1 MRTTSLSTAAWGP
14 VPLHLCHTLVAG
26 SGAAG
31 LNAALQARRRGL
43 DDVLVVTEGLA
54 AGTSINTGSDKQ
66 TYYKLGLCGATPDSP
81 RAMAADLAAGG
92 AMHGDLAL
100 AEAAGS
106 ARAFLNLVDLGVP
119 FPRDRYGQF
128 VGYQTDHDPRQRATS
143 TGPYTSRDMCR
154 ALTAE
159 LRRLRLPIHEGR
171 VAVALLTLP
180 DATSGAAGRCAGLLT
195 LDGAG
200 RPEVYLAE
208 HTLLAVGG
216 PGGLYRDSVYPEGHT
231 GAIGLALEAG
241 ALARNLPESQH
252 GLASLRPR
260 WNVSGSYLQ
269 AVPRLVSAVPGGAP
283 EPFLPQA
290 FGSHAAAAD
299 RLFLK
304 GYQWPFDADR
314 ALAGGSSLVDL
325 LVWRETAVRGRR
337 VFLDFRRNP
346 DGWDPAHL
354 CTEARDYLARC
365 GATGATP
372 FERLRQ
378 MNPGAIARFAD
389 QGIDLS
395 AEPVEIAVCTQ
406 HNNGGLAANAWWESE
421 NLAHLYPI
429 GEVNGSHGLRRPGG
443 SALNSG
449 QVGGQRAAEYLA
461 ARGAGWTLDRRA
473 ARQAACERLEALA
486 GWLEAGRS
494 RDGSDWRAERR
505 ELQARMSRAGA
516 MLRDAGVLRQA
527 VGEARGQMERL
538 GRQGCRWDGEGERAE
553 ALRTRML
560 CLTHQVYLEAV
571 AFAVSQGVGSR
582 GSALVLGPG
591 GAALT
596 AGLADWRPLPE
607 ELAFRNRVQ
616 ITRWT
621 PDGSVFNA
629 WEPCRPIPATDTWFE
644 TAWAAYREGRIFD
657 SGERL
662 TLTD

>member
-1 MRTTSLSTAAWGP
+1 MRTTTLSSTAWGS
-14 VPLHLCHTLVAG
+14 VPLHFCHTLVVG

-31 LNAALQARRRGL
+31 LNAALQARRHGL
-43 DDVLVVTEGLA
+43 DDVLIVTEGLA

-119 FPRDRYGQF
+119 FPRDRHGQF
-128 VGYQTDHDPRQRATS
+128 VGYKTDHDPRQRATS

-154 ALTAE
+154 ALIAE
-159 LRRLRLPIHEGR
+159 LRRLRLPVHEGR

-180 DATSGAAGRCAGLLT
+180 EAPSGAGGRCAGLLT
-195 LDGAG
+195 LDRAG
-200 RPEVYLAE
+200 RPEIYLAE

-241 ALARNLPESQH
+241 AMARNLPESQH
-252 GLASLRPR
+252 GLAALRPR

-269 AVPRLVSAVPGGAP
+269 AVPCLVSAAPGGAP
-283 EPFLPQA
+283 GPFLPQA
-290 FGSHAAAAD
+290 FGSDAAAAD

-304 GYQWPFDADR
+304 GYQWPFDAER
-314 ALAGGSSLVDL
+314 AIAGGSSLIDL

-346 DGWDPAHL
+346 EGWDPAGL
-354 CTEARDYLARC
+354 CAEARDYLARC

-378 MNPGAIARFAD
+378 MNPGAVARFAD
-389 QGIDLS
+389 HGIDLA
-395 AEPVEIAVCTQ
+395 AEPVEVAVCTQ
-406 HNNGGLAANAWWESE
+406 HNNGGLAANIWWESE
-421 NLAHLYPI
+421 NLTHLFPV

-449 QVGGQRAAEYLA
+449 QVGGQRAAEFIA

-473 ARQAACERLEALA
+473 ARRAARERLEELA
-486 GWLEAGRS
+486 GWLAAGRS
-494 RDGSDWRAERR
+494 RAGSDWRDERAT
-505 ELQARMSRAGA
+505 LQARMSRAGA
-516 MLRDAGVLRQA
+516 MLRDAAVLEEA
-527 VGEARGQMERL
+527 VAEARGQMERL
-538 GRQGCRWDGEGERAE
+538 GQHGCRWEGEGERAE

-560 CLTHQVYLEAV
+560 CLTHRVYLEAI
-571 AFAVSQGVGSR
+571 AFAVAQGVGSR

-596 AGLADWRPLPE
+596 AGLAAWRPLPE
-607 ELAFRNRVQ
+607 DPAFRSRVQ

-621 PDGSVFNA
+621 AEGGVFNA
-629 WEPCRPIPATDTWFE
+629 WQPCRPVPEDDTWFE
-644 TAWAAYREGRIFD
+644 TAWAAYREGRIYAP
-657 SGERL
+657 E
-662 TLTD
+662 T